1 MPSGRHRRAKGPARG
16 RRRVQRPTRVR
27 RIATLAV
34 PASVVVT
41 APVAVAVWPDRSD
54 EPAPVE
60 QITSLGDIP
69 REVPVARGRHV
80 RPSGQHPGTTPTVT
94 LSPEPTATDTP
105 TPEPAE
111 EPTEEPSPEQTPS
124 PEPTVTGEMYVTA
137 ALNVR
142 SGPSLDAEV
151 LTVLARGTKVGVTGE
166 TDGSWVQ
173 IIYDDTVSWVSG
185 DYLSEE
191 EPPPEQSG
199 GLSYAECEHGSAVES
214 GLTPDAVRVHR
225 AVCAEFPQVT
235 SYNGLRPGDSGEHG
249 SGRAL
254 DIMVSSSSLG
264 DAIAAFVR
272 EHYKE
277 LGVSEVIWSQRI
289 WTVERSDEGWRWME
303 DRGSATANH
312 YDHVHVTVY
321 GDSGG

>member
-1 MPSGRHRRAKGPARG
+1 
-16 RRRVQRPTRVR
+16 
-27 RIATLAV
+27 
-34 PASVVVT
+34 
-41 APVAVAVWPDRSD
+41 
-54 EPAPVE
+54 
-60 QITSLGDIP
+60 DIP

-80 RPSGQHPGTTPTVT
+80 RTSGQHPGTTPTET
-94 LSPEPTATDTP
+94 LSPEPAATDTQ

-111 EPTEEPSPEQTPS
+111 ELTEEPSPQQTPS
-124 PEPTVTGEMYVTA
+124 PQPTVTGEMYVTA

-142 SGPSLDAEV
+142 SGPSPDAEV
-151 LTVLARGTKVGVTGE
+151 VTVLARRTKVGVTDE

-199 GLSYAECEHGSAVES
+199 GPSYAECEHGSAVES
-214 GLTPDAVRVHR
+214 GLTPAAVRVHR

-272 EHYKE
+272 E
-277 LGVSEVIWSQRI
+277 
-289 WTVERSDEGWRWME
+289 
-303 DRGSATANH
+303 
-312 YDHVHVTVY
+312 
-321 GDSGG
+321 